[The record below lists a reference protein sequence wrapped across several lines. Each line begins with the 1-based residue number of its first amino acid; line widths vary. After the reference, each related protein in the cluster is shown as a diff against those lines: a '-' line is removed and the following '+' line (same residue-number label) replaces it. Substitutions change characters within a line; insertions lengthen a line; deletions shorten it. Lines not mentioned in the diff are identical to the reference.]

1 MASLLA
7 AMKAVRGAS
16 GSGGDADAIA
26 LQVRGDFTKV
36 TLAGTATADP
46 KTLLPNAPHQLPH
59 LRNGA
64 LGEAYKSLAGALGVT
79 LSQAAYDYTCRAT
92 QAWPEPLS
100 AAVIERQ
107 KTWIVADDTAT
118 ASSKE
123 KCKFTDTY
131 SALSVWTQGDVAR
144 CYQDALRADSVTTL
158 AGVRSLAANL
168 PTKNTDGCLA
178 CTKLALSLCAA
189 TGCQNDPTKT
199 QHDVW
204 RCDTGMAHLCAHT
217 DPTST
222 NTAWVKDTTIVDSA
236 TTRATAAQAADDK
249 GKLYRVVEA
258 VVDAAGTQ
266 EVDCV
271 SYAG

>member
-1 MASLLA
+1 
-7 AMKAVRGAS
+7 
-16 GSGGDADAIA
+16 
-26 LQVRGDFTKV
+26 V
-36 TLAGTATADP
+36 T
-46 KTLLPNAPHQLPH
+46 
-59 LRNGA
+59 
-64 LGEAYKSLAGALGVT
+64 
-79 LSQAAYDYTCRAT
+79 
-92 QAWPEPLS
+92 
-100 AAVIERQ
+100 
-107 KTWIVADDTAT
+107 
-118 ASSKE
+118 
-123 KCKFTDTY
+123 
-131 SALSVWTQGDVAR
+131 
-144 CYQDALRADSVTTL
+144 
-158 AGVRSLAANL
+158 
-168 PTKNTDGCLA
+168 TKNTNGCLA

-271 SYAG
+271 SYAEANLALHSVTFKAQLDT